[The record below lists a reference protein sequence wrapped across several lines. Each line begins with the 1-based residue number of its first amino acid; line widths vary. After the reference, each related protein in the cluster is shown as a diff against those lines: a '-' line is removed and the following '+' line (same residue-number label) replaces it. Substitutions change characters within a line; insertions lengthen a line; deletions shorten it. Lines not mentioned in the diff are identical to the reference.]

1 MGAALSDLFF
11 FPCYN
16 TRKLDAFYFVVIFV
30 LEVMT
35 FNESSLIAPV
45 YAKVRKKK
53 DWWPTVM
60 SALFDKAYSTD

>member
-45 YAKVRKKK
+45 YAKVRRKK
-53 DWWPTVM
+53 D
-60 SALFDKAYSTD
+60 